1 ALTQGYDVALFFN
14 VGNAALTWLPR
25 LGGQGVVLNV
35 DGLDWK
41 RKKWGRGARWYIRT
55 SERWA
60 TRFPHRVVTDSRRV
74 QEYYLARYGAP
85 SPTYIAYGAEP
96 MSVPPGQYLAQ
107 YGLLPGRYVL
117 FVGRLV
123 PEH

>member
-25 LGGQGVVLNV
+25 LGGQGGVLNV

-74 QEYYLARYGAP
+74 QEYYRLQYGVDSTYIPYGAHIVSEAPGATLARYGLEP
-85 SPTYIAYGAEP
+85 SC
-96 MSVPPGQYLAQ
+96 
-107 YGLLPGRYVL
+107 YVL
-117 FVGRLV
+117 F
-123 PEH
+123 